1 MTHAIVLREYGGP
14 EKLEWSEV
22 TVGRPAPDELR
33 IRHTAI
39 GVNFHDTYV
48 RTGLY
53 RTLTPP
59 GIPGL
64 EAAGVVEDVG
74 SDIKGFVAGDRIVYI
89 DETYGAYAE
98 ARLLPARRAI
108 RLPAGVS
115 DQAAAALA
123 VKGMTACMLL
133 RHVYRVARGE
143 TLLIHAAAGA
153 VGQNLVR
160 WAKHLGAR
168 VIGTVGTPEKGALAS
183 ECGADD
189 IILYRRENFVERVR
203 ELTGG
208 QGVKVVYDAVG
219 ADTFAGSL
227 DCLDYCGTLVNF
239 GQASGPVAPIE
250 VSRLAVR
257 SLTLVRPLLFHYIR
271 TRAAL
276 EEMAAE
282 TFRMLAEGVLI
293 ARVGLALPLARAA
306 EAHAA
311 LEARRTSGA
320 TVLLP

>member
-1 MTHAIVLREYGGP
+1 MTYAIVLREYGGP

-22 TVGRPAPDELR
+22 AVGRPAADELR

-64 EAAGVVEDVG
+64 EAAGVVEEVGTDV
-74 SDIKGFVAGDRIVYI
+74 KGFVPGDRIVYI

-133 RHVYRVARGE
+133 RHVYRVERGE

-168 VIGTVGTPEKGALAS
+168 VICTVGTPEKGALARK
-183 ECGADD
+183 CGADD
-189 IILYRRENFVERVR
+189 IILYRQENFVERVR

-227 DCLDYCGTLVNF
+227 NCLDYCGTLVNF

-250 VSRLAVR
+250 VSRLAAR

-282 TFRMLAEGVLI
+282 TFRMLAEGVLV

-306 EAHAA
+306 EAHVA
-311 LEARRTSGA
+311 LESRRTSGA

>member
-14 EKLEWSEV
+14 EKLTWSEI
-22 TVGRPAPDELR
+22 TVGRPAADELR

-64 EAAGVVEDVG
+64 EAAGVVEEVG
-74 SDIKGFVAGDRIVYI
+74 SAVKGFMPGDRIVYI

-108 RLPAGVS
+108 RLPAAVS
-115 DQAAAALA
+115 DQAAASLA

-133 RHVYRVARGE
+133 RHVYHVERGE

-168 VIGTVGTPEKGALAS
+168 VIATVGTPEKGELAR
-183 ECGADD
+183 ECGAGDVVF
-189 IILYRRENFVERVR
+189 YRRENFVERVR

-239 GQASGPVAPIE
+239 GQASGPVAPFE
-250 VSRLAVR
+250 VSRLAAR

-276 EEMAAE
+276 DEMAGE
-282 TFRMLAEGVLI
+282 TFRMLAEGVLT
-293 ARVGLALPLARAA
+293 ARIGLALPLARAA
-306 EAHAA
+306 EAHTA
-311 LEARRTSGA
+311 LESRRTSGA
-320 TVLLP
+320 IVLLP

>member
-1 MTHAIVLREYGGP
+1 MTHAIILREHGGP

-22 TVGRPAPDELR
+22 TVGPPGADELR

-64 EAAGVVEDVG
+64 EAAGVVEEVG
-74 SDIKGFVAGDRIVYI
+74 TAVKGFVPGDRIVYI

-115 DQAAAALA
+115 DQAAASLA

-133 RHVYRVARGE
+133 RHVHRVERGE

-168 VIGTVGTPEKGALAS
+168 VIATVGTPEKGAIAR

-189 IILYRRENFVERVR
+189 VILYRRENFVDRVR
-203 ELTGG
+203 ELTRG
-208 QGVKVVYDAVG
+208 QGVQVVYDAVG

-239 GQASGPVAPIE
+239 GQASGPVALFE
-250 VSRLAVR
+250 VSRLAAR

-276 EEMAAE
+276 DEMAAE
-282 TFRMLAEGVLI
+282 TFRMLDEGVLS
-293 ARVGLALPLARAA
+293 ARIGLTLPLARAA
-306 EAHAA
+306 EAHVA
-311 LEARRTSGA
+311 LESRRTSGA
-320 TVLLP
+320 IVLQP